1 MINIFYSKRFS
12 YLLSDIR
19 METIHNLTNNVWML
33 NKKNIMIQ
41 NDINFLHGY
50 YVIKNNF
57 GINHLDVTIEIQ
69 TTF

>member
-1 MINIFYSKRFS
+1 
-12 YLLSDIR
+12 
-19 METIHNLTNNVWML
+19 ML